1 MFSIVFPGQGSQK
14 IGMANELFHTFN
26 LVKNIFSEADKILG
40 LPISK
45 IILEGPEDLL
55 NLTENTQP
63 AIFLV
68 SYSIFKLAQ
77 EEYGLN
83 LQKAHFAAGHSLGE
97 YSALCC
103 FNALNFEEVLL
114 ALKKRGKFMQQAVPK
129 GEGGMLA
136 VLGSELKIVEEI
148 LKDNSKSYECF
159 VANDNSPQQIVVS
172 GLKKDLI
179 KFSEDL
185 NKLKIKNLN
194 LNVSAPFHCKLMEN
208 ATHNMKDVIEKLK
221 INKVPKN
228 IIHNYNAGLSFSEK
242 EIKNMLISQIEGK
255 VRWIESVKYMIN
267 NGTKSFI
274 EIGPGKILS
283 GLIKRID
290 KNVRINSI
298 NNVSDIK
305 EVNFND

>member
-14 IGMANELFHTFN
+14 IGMANELFQTFN

-103 FNALNFEEVLL
+103 FNALNFEEVLI

-148 LKDNSKSYECF
+148 LKDNSKTYECF

-194 LNVSAPFHCKLMEN
+194 LNVSAPFHCKLM
-208 ATHNMKDVIEKLK
+208 
-221 INKVPKN
+221 
-228 IIHNYNAGLSFSEK
+228 
-242 EIKNMLISQIEGK
+242 
-255 VRWIESVKYMIN
+255 
-267 NGTKSFI
+267 
-274 EIGPGKILS
+274 
-283 GLIKRID
+283 
-290 KNVRINSI
+290 
-298 NNVSDIK
+298 
-305 EVNFND
+305 